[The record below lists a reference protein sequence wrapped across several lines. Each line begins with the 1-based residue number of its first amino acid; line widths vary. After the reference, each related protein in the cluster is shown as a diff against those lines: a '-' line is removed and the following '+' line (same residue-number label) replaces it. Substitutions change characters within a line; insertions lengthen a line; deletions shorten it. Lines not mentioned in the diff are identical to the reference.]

1 MNEEDD
7 DNASATPPHKTL
19 IKPTLKVGDTVKET
33 ANNGTS
39 IIVDL
44 TRNDVTPV

>member
-7 DNASATPPHKTL
+7 DNASAPPCKTL
-19 IKPTLKVGDTVKET
+19 VKSTLKVGDTVKET

-39 IIVDL
+39 IIIDL
-44 TRNDVTPV
+44 TRNDVTRV